1 MIQKRKMLS
10 NGAPSPPSKCVPSG
24 KFILGCCLRLEFSG
38 DFCGSPGKLLLCLHM
53 MLTVVGSSFVLHEI
67 VKIDSAADMLQISK
81 PIAGALSHFQLF
93 HSH

>member
-1 MIQKRKMLS
+1 MLS

-24 KFILGCCLRLEFSG
+24 NFSLGCCLRLESKDFSG
-38 DFCGSPGKLLLCLHM
+38 SLGELLLRLHR
-53 MLTVVGSSFVLHEI
+53 MLTVVGSSFVLPEI